1 MRQNPFEVIYRGRL
15 FEGISAIRLNSRPVL
30 QLSAPSFAETSLGF
44 RIGNLAA
51 KSRSSGFR
59 APPGTFF
66 GRESH

>member
-1 MRQNPFEVIYRGRL
+1 VIRTEQ
-15 FEGISAIRLNSRPVL
+15 FAI
-30 QLSAPSFAETSLGF
+30 APDRHRADVNAGTAQPNKAEWLAANKPSLGF

-51 KSRSSGFR
+51 KSRNSGFR